1 MTTQMT
7 NINSA
12 KSGPFR
18 SPIFIGITLAWF
30 AIVAGL
36 SINGY
41 FDTLDGVLPIKMPVF
56 FMIPPILFVLA
67 LALSRNVA
75 RWADRVDVTTATSLQ
90 SWRVMGFTFL
100 FLWALGELPMV
111 FALLAGFG
119 DVATGAYAA
128 FATVKVSQRKTGW
141 KTSARRVIYMG
152 GIDFAIAVV
161 TGLLSAVGY
170 LKVYEGEVSAHLMTA
185 FPMVMFPVFVVPSF
199 IILHILA
206 WRGISKA

>member
-1 MTTQMT
+1 MTSQTT
-7 NINSA
+7 NTNLTVR
-12 KSGPFR
+12 GPFR
-18 SPIFIGITLAWF
+18 SPTFIGITLAWF
-30 AIVAGL
+30 AIVAYL
-36 SINGY
+36 SITGY
-41 FDTLDGVLPIKMPVF
+41 FDTPIGVLPTKMPIF
-56 FMIPPILFVLA
+56 FMIPPILFILA
-67 LALSRNVA
+67 LFTSDNVA
-75 RWADRVDVTTATSLQ
+75 RWADQVDVTTATSLQ

-128 FATVKVSQRKTGW
+128 FVTVKVSQRKTGW

-152 GIDFAIAVV
+152 GIDFAVAVV

-185 FPMVMFPVFVVPSF
+185 FPMVMFPVFVVPAF

>member
-7 NINSA
+7 DTDPTE
-12 KSGPFR
+12 SGPFR
-18 SPIFIGITLAWF
+18 SPTFIGITLVWF

-41 FDTLDGVLPIKMPVF
+41 FDTPDGVLPTKMPIF
-56 FMIPPILFVLA
+56 FMIPPVVFVLA
-67 LALSRNVA
+67 LFMSQSVA

-128 FATVKVSQRKTGW
+128 FVTVKVSQRKAGW
-141 KTSARRVIYMG
+141 QASARRVVYIG
-152 GIDFAIAVV
+152 LLDFAVAVV

-170 LKVYEGEVSAHLMTA
+170 LKISEGEVSAHLMTA
-185 FPMVMFPVFVVPSF
+185 FPMVMFPVFVVPAF

-206 WRGISKA
+206 WRGIAKA